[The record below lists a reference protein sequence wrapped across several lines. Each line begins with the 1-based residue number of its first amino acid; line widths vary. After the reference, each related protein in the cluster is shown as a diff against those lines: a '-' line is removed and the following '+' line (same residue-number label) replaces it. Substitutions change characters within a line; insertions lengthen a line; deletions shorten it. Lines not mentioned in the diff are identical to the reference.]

1 MFNQYILNIFFYV
14 NIYIYMK
21 SNHKYILYE
30 LYAIRG
36 DIKHYF
42 HFFYAVLIPLI
53 LEYIEYKKNMKML
66 LL

>member
-1 MFNQYILNIFFYV
+1 
-14 NIYIYMK
+14 MK